1 MGEYKIMLH
10 STRNKASIVGA
21 VVGGLAATQGSVV
34 NILDIALGAA
44 IWYGIVYGVCTLVIK
59 FKK

>member
-1 MGEYKIMLH
+1 MLS

-21 VVGGLAATQGSVV
+21 VVGGLAATQGSVT
-34 NILDIALGAA
+34 NIVDIALGAA